1 MKPTLLLLCALAPS
15 IAVAESAPDFEATLL
30 DGERVHLESF
40 RGQVVLIEFW
50 ATWCGPCREQL
61 PKLAAL
67 ENAIEDL
74 VVLAVNVDKRRERVE
89 LFAERV
95 RLPQRV
101 LLDPEARVAD
111 RYAIQG
117 MPWAVLVAADGTIVW
132 QGNRA
137 GETYERVREAVR
149 RQQESE

>member
-1 MKPTLLLLCALAPS
+1 MKPMLFLLCALAPS
-15 IAVAESAPDFEATLL
+15 IALAESAPDFEATML
-30 DGERVHLESF
+30 DGEGVRLDSF

-67 ENAIEDL
+67 ENEIEDL

-101 LLDPEARVAD
+101 LLDPDARVAD

-117 MPWAVLVAADGTIVW
+117 MPWAVLVGADGSILW
-132 QGNRA
+132 QGSHA
-137 GETYERVREAVR
+137 GETYEHVRDALE
-149 RQQESE
+149 RQQVSE